1 MSILP
6 FQPATARPS
15 TMSSLTEPTAARAAD
30 LQAEQALVD
39 AAYEHLGRMRVKAER
54 LLAEMKGA
62 DPDLEWSLTR
72 RAHALSSTTRA
83 LCFGRTDSTD
93 GSTWYIGRR
102 HVEDEVGDPVV
113 VEWRAPVALPFY
125 RASWS
130 DPMGLARRRQFVVDG
145 REILSIGDDTFGAA
159 VPFVSDFRGAD
170 ALLVELERAR
180 SGEMLDIVATI
191 QPEQDEVIRAPAAGV
206 LAVQGGPGSGKTAV
220 GLHRAAFLLYADD
233 AMARANV
240 LVVGPNRTFLR
251 YIAQVLPSLGE
262 HAVVQTTFSDL
273 VPEVV
278 PPPGTAEGSDAERVK
293 GDSRMAEVLARAI
306 ELRFR
311 HDVADIEVTLGLR
324 RLVVPAAAANA
335 AVDATASKRL
345 PYARARDFLRESFVG
360 ALFER
365 YMDLAGP
372 PADGS
377 QLGRTLRTAP
387 GLKTALDR
395 RCPTVAPATLVSELL
410 SRAKLL
416 SAAADGLL
424 TGEEQRLILR
434 RRGRAWTAADGPL
447 VDEAKELIH
456 GRSRTYGY
464 AIVDEAQDLSPM
476 ELRMLARR
484 CPAGSLTLL
493 GDIAQAIGPW
503 GLRTWEDLAA
513 SVETKKGLEVVEL
526 RHGYRSTA
534 QVLDLAA
541 RLLPE
546 AAPQVRPVTAVRPG
560 RRSPTVRLVGRED
573 LVKAIVAET
582 SALSGEYEMVGVI
595 VPLVLVDEVVAS
607 ATAALP
613 RVGEAIRDGL
623 GRPVTV
629 LAAESAKGLEFDAV
643 VVAEPSSIVAERPD
657 RAAGLRL
664 LYVALTRPTQHLAIV
679 HSSPLPGALSL

>member
-1 MSILP
+1 
-6 FQPATARPS
+6 
-15 TMSSLTEPTAARAAD
+15 MSSLTEPTAARAAD
-30 LQAEQALVD
+30 LHAEQALVD
-39 AAYEHLGRMRVKAER
+39 AAYEHLGRMRAKAER

-62 DPDLEWSLTR
+62 DPDLEWALVR
-72 RAHALSSTTRA
+72 RANALSSTTRA

-93 GSTWYIGRR
+93 GTTWYIGRR
-102 HVEDEVGDPVV
+102 HVEDERGDPVV

-145 REILSIGDDTFGAA
+145 RQILSIGDDTFGAA
-159 VPFVSDFRGAD
+159 PPSENDLRGGE

-240 LVVGPNRTFLR
+240 LVVGANRTFLR

-278 PPPGTAEGSDAERVK
+278 PVPGAAEAPDSVRVK
-293 GDSRMAEVLARAI
+293 GDGRMAEVLARAVN
-306 ELRFR
+306 LRFR
-311 HDVADIEVTLGLR
+311 HDQADIEVTLGLR

-335 AVDATASKRL
+335 AVDTTASKRL
-345 PYARARDFLRESFVG
+345 PYARARDVLRETFVA
-360 ALFER
+360 ALYER
-365 YMDLAGP
+365 YVELAGLP
-372 PADGS
+372 EDGS
-377 QLGRTLRTAP
+377 QLGRTLRAAP

-416 SAAADGLL
+416 SAASDGLL
-424 TGEEQRLILR
+424 TAEQQRLILR

-447 VDEAKELIH
+447 VDEAKELVY
-456 GRSRTYGY
+456 GKSRTYGY

-484 CPAGSLTLL
+484 CPSGSLTLL

-513 SVETKKGLEVVEL
+513 GLEAKKGLEVVEL

-546 AAPQVRPVTAVRPG
+546 AAPNVRPVSAVRRG
-560 RRSPTVRLVGRED
+560 RRSPTVRLVGRKD
-573 LVKAIVAET
+573 LVEAIVAEAG
-582 SALSGEYEMVGVI
+582 SLSCEYEMVGVV
-595 VPLVLVDEVVAS
+595 VPRALLDEVMAS

-613 RVGEAIRDGL
+613 LVGEATRDGL

-629 LAAESAKGLEFDAV
+629 LAAESTKGLEFDAV
-643 VVAEPSSIVAERPD
+643 VVAEPSSIAAERAD
-657 RAAGLRL
+657 RGAGLRL

-679 HSSPLPGALSL
+679 HSSPLPAALGLVPGAST